1 MRALQLEMTAFGPY
15 REKQLID
22 FTELGAEP
30 IFLITGPTG
39 AGKTTIFDAICFS
52 LYGRASGADR
62 DQEAFRSHFAEVDNQ
77 TNVRF
82 TFLLHGKK
90 YQVTRSPK
98 QLKPRARGEGY
109 TEEVASAS
117 LYVSNQ
123 QEEWELLVSKIKEVN
138 ETLEQMIGLDYEQ
151 FKKMIMIPQGEFRK
165 LISENSKEREEV
177 LQKIF
182 RTYLYR
188 NITEKLKEESAE
200 IKEQISKL
208 EWRRQQELDKLPEGT
223 IDEQS
228 DAKTKEQ
235 LEDHLLSLDEQKE
248 NGNRQLE
255 QMTDQLTNLQET
267 FYQQKQLVDYF
278 TEYEQLNIKQ
288 QQLAEIE
295 PEIKQRTERLELAK
309 TADKIKPVETLLQ
322 TRKQEWQQHQQSLT
336 TLKQQLE
343 TNQSRYTQIKE
354 TYEQEQKK
362 EPERESLQFQLK
374 EQQKLLDMMDELEA
388 ISEKRHQLEQQRQQ
402 ASKELTNSEK
412 KVTELEQLRDEHY
425 RLKDA
430 MHETSATLQNFEHE
444 LEQNVRQSQEIQE
457 LKTEY
462 QQLQILRKDYQ
473 QYQRVQQK
481 LQDKVN
487 DQTNRC
493 DRLEQERKAHVASD
507 LASYLE
513 TGQACPVCGSEHH
526 PSPAANRQQGISEEQ
541 LEMEKKQLTDLQNQT
556 NDMQMKLYQIKE
568 QGEAKRQIV
577 NRLLSTIGA
586 ETTQDITQSELR
598 KLEQQIM
605 DNLRK
610 RRETQKQA
618 NSIWQ
623 QQQKEEEKISNTLAD
638 YTRIKQHTADL
649 QTKQK
654 QLESE
659 YQQIHAKYAQLMEQ
673 LPNDINSVSAF
684 KQQLKQLEEQMQS
697 MHNSWKQVQADYEQA
712 LADKHKQE
720 TKYNEA
726 IAYNQQLEEK
736 YEQQQSVWHQTLAD
750 YHFEN
755 ETSFKEALLSIDKQ
769 QEMEQEINHF
779 YEQKNVQANRLNS
792 LKEWIRDREKPDLAI
807 IREQIATMQQQKDEH
822 SKHLQSI
829 DLYRKQLIEVIRK
842 TNELTVEIEKLH
854 KDYYHIG
861 ELADLAKGDN
871 TARLSFERFV
881 LSTFLDEILLQA
893 NIRLDKMTDHRYQ
906 LIRSEELAKR
916 GAQSGLDLEVLDHY
930 TGRKRSVKTL
940 SGGEGFK
947 AALSLALG
955 MADIVQSYAGGVQL
969 DTLFIDEGFG
979 TLDEIS
985 LEQAI
990 ACLKDLQ
997 RDHRVIG
1004 VISHVAQLKEEIKAK
1019 LIVESSPDGSA
1030 ASFKID

>member
-15 REKQLID
+15 REKQYID

-39 AGKTTIFDAICFS
+39 AGKTTIFDAICFG

-62 DQEAFRSHFAEVDNQ
+62 DQEAFRSHFAEVADQ

-98 QLKPRARGEGY
+98 QLKPKSRGEGY

-117 LYVSNQ
+117 LYMYNQ
-123 QEEWELLVSKIKEVN
+123 QDEWELLVSKIKDVN

-188 NITEKLKEESAE
+188 NITEKLKEASAE
-200 IKEQISKL
+200 LKEQINKL
-208 EWRRQQELDKLPEGT
+208 QWQHQQELDKLPEGT
-223 IDEQS
+223 VDEQS
-228 DAKTKEQ
+228 ASKTKEQ
-235 LEDHLLSLDEQKE
+235 LEDHLLATDKQIE
-248 NGNRQLE
+248 NGNHQLE
-255 QMTDQLTNLQET
+255 QMTEELTKLQEKY
-267 FYQQKQLVDYF
+267 YQQKQLVDYF
-278 TEYEQLNIKQ
+278 TEYEQLQLKQ
-288 QQLAEIE
+288 KRLAEIE

-322 TRKQEWQQHQQSLT
+322 TRKQEWQQQLNALT
-336 TLKQQLE
+336 TVKQQLD

-354 TYEQEQKK
+354 SYQQEQKN

-374 EQQKLLDMMDELEA
+374 EQQQLLGKMDEFET
-388 ISEKRHQLEQQRQQ
+388 ISQKRHKLDQQRQQ
-402 ASKELTNSEK
+402 ITQELTDSEK
-412 KVTELEQLRDEHY
+412 KVAELEKLRDENY

-430 MHETSATLQNFEHE
+430 IHETSAGLQKIEHQ
-444 LEQNVRQSQEIQE
+444 LERNVRQAQEIQE

-462 QQLQILRKDYQ
+462 QQLQLLRKDYQ

-481 LQDKVN
+481 LQEKVN
-487 DQTNRC
+487 EQTTHCNQ
-493 DRLEQERKAHVASD
+493 LEQERKDHIASD
-507 LASYLE
+507 LAASLAAGE
-513 TGQACPVCGSEHH
+513 ACPVCGSQHH
-526 PSPAANRQQGISEEQ
+526 PSPAANSQQEISEEQ
-541 LEMEKKQLTDLQNQT
+541 LEIEKKQLTDVQNQA
-556 NDMQMKLYQIKE
+556 NDMQMKLLQIKE
-568 QGEAKRQIV
+568 QGEGKRQIV

-586 ETTQDITQSELR
+586 ETTQEITQAELQ

-605 DNLRK
+605 EDLRD
-610 RRETQKQA
+610 RRQAHKQA
-618 NSIWQ
+618 YATWQQ
-623 QQQKEEEKISNTLAD
+623 QQQKEKQMSSRLAD
-638 YTRIKQHTADL
+638 YTQIKQNTVDL
-649 QTKQK
+649 QNKQK
-654 QLESE
+654 QLESD
-659 YQQIHAKYAQLMEQ
+659 YQQVHAKYAQLLEQ
-673 LPNDINSVSAF
+673 LPHDINSAKAF
-684 KQQLKQLEEQMQS
+684 KQQVKQLEETLQSMQS
-697 MHNSWKQVQADYEQA
+697 KWKQVQADYEQA

-726 IAYNQQLEEK
+726 VAYNQQLEEK
-736 YEQQQSVWHQTLAD
+736 YKEQQSVWQQTLAD
-750 YHFEN
+750 YHFDN
-755 ETSFKEALLSIDKQ
+755 EASYKEALLATDKQ
-769 QEMEQEINHF
+769 LQMEQDINHF

-792 LKEWIRDREKPDLAI
+792 LEEWIREREKPDLEV
-807 IREQIATMQQQKDEH
+807 IREQMATMQLQKDEH
-822 SKHLQSI
+822 SKHMQSI
-829 DLYRKQLIEVIRK
+829 ELYRNQLIDIIRR
-842 TNELTVEIEKLH
+842 TNKLTAEMEGLN

-861 ELADLAKGDN
+861 ELADLARGDN

-893 NIRLDKMTDHRYQ
+893 NIRLDKMSDHRYQ

-930 TGRKRSVKTL
+930 TGKKRSVKTL

-947 AALSLALG
+947 ASLSLALG

-1019 LIVESSPDGSA
+1019 LIVESSPEGST